1 MPCIY
6 TFTEKNDLRNLT
18 LKKSLERFIRKY
30 IPDVRF
36 EYHKRN
42 PLITTVVDGSIFFF
56 MRMKSFLNYFA
67 LKMILVNILQNF
79 AIYLLF
85 CFAHYD
91 NFSKWYIFLL
101 QDKLN
106 FFVLHNF
113 KKWFSKTTVNQIVND
128 NWLVFWVCY
137 FGSTKKWCLQ
147 NLCLIKKW
155 MIVDIVD
162 KNVFEIIS
170 LSNNLVLACQF

>member
-91 NFSKWYIFLL
+91 NFSK
-101 QDKLN
+101 
-106 FFVLHNF
+106 
-113 KKWFSKTTVNQIVND
+113 
-128 NWLVFWVCY
+128 
-137 FGSTKKWCLQ
+137 
-147 NLCLIKKW
+147 
-155 MIVDIVD
+155 
-162 KNVFEIIS
+162 
-170 LSNNLVLACQF
+170 

>member
-56 MRMKSFLNYFA
+56 YADEKLFELFCIENDFGKYFA
-67 LKMILVNILQNF
+67 KFRNLSIILFRTL
-79 AIYLLF
+79 
-85 CFAHYD
+85 
-91 NFSKWYIFLL
+91 
-101 QDKLN
+101 
-106 FFVLHNF
+106 
-113 KKWFSKTTVNQIVND
+113 
-128 NWLVFWVCY
+128 
-137 FGSTKKWCLQ
+137 
-147 NLCLIKKW
+147 
-155 MIVDIVD
+155 
-162 KNVFEIIS
+162 
-170 LSNNLVLACQF
+170 

>member
-1 MPCIY
+1 M
-6 TFTEKNDLRNLT
+6 
-18 LKKSLERFIRKY
+18 
-30 IPDVRF
+30 
-36 EYHKRN
+36 
-42 PLITTVVDGSIFFF
+42 
-56 MRMKSFLNYFA
+56 
-67 LKMILVNILQNF
+67 QNF

-170 LSNNLVLACQF
+170 LSNNLALTCRFTTIILCSVHSIWFLKYIFSAKIWFVKTSTRIVIYESRVVKSNPVLMDFMFLMFVQQ